1 MIKIEKSKYEG
12 IFIINQ
18 KGRRN
23 LVTKNLTPGK
33 SFFDEKLYK
42 INNEE
47 FREFNPT
54 HSKLGAAIIKRI
66 SLIPIKQSDKILYLG
81 ASHGYTPSFVSDIVG
96 KNGVVF
102 CLDFAPRV
110 VRDLLGICEER
121 ENMIPM
127 LADAKKPETYKTRI
141 TEVDVIYQDIAQKN
155 QVEILLKNLQFLKPK
170 GYAMIAIKSRSIDVT
185 RHPQRIYQEVEDKL
199 KDKLKIID
207 KKELDPLQKAHCF
220 FVCQKK

>member
-1 MIKIEKSKYEG
+1 
-12 IFIINQ
+12 
-18 KGRRN
+18 
-23 LVTKNLTPGK
+23 
-33 SFFDEKLYK
+33 
-42 INNEE
+42 
-47 FREFNPT
+47 
-54 HSKLGAAIIKRI
+54 
-66 SLIPIKQSDKILYLG
+66 
-81 ASHGYTPSFVSDIVG
+81 
-96 KNGVVF
+96 
-102 CLDFAPRV
+102 
-110 VRDLLGICEER
+110 
-121 ENMIPM
+121 MIPM